1 MQGGKVAKT
10 YSVREAANIMGCSI
24 NNVLT
29 LLWRADRLPGA
40 VKVGGR
46 WAIPDSALRVYMR
59 QRDTRRGQAITS
71 NSGGNEFKPV
81 SDSAVTATA

>member
-1 MQGGKVAKT
+1 MAKI

-40 VKVGGR
+40 AKVCGR
-46 WAIPDSALRVYMR
+46 WAIPDSALRRYMR
-59 QRDTRRGQAITS
+59 QRDMRRSRVIAPDFD
-71 NSGGNEFKPV
+71 GGELKPTE
-81 SDSAVTATA
+81 DSAVAETA